1 MTADHIQGISR
12 SLIFLGL
19 LLVGTVVAS
28 VVATFLSGV
37 LFDRVVA
44 MVPGG
49 DLPTDDASWWQ
60 LHFQNLCS
68 QALGFGGAVWLAIR
82 LWDRNALQGL
92 PGRPAGRNTSVLL
105 LAILATVASGPLLMA
120 SYELNGLLIPEG
132 GIMERLF
139 KPLEEMIE
147 AMTAFLA
154 SGEGV
159 KRVVILLSV
168 AGLPAIFEELSFRG
182 VLQPLLIRAT
192 GSAFWGIAL
201 TAIVFSAIHF
211 QFYGFLPRMLL
222 GLLFGWLAY
231 RSSSIIPGMI
241 AHFLN
246 NAGAAVTFWLTGSMA
261 DDVFPLET
269 WTVLLSLVLT
279 AGAIVGYDRVL
290 RNSRPAETA
299 Y

>member
-37 LFDRVVA
+37 LFDGVVA
-44 MVPGG
+44 LVPGG
-49 DLPTDDASWWQ
+49 DMPTDDASWWQ

-82 LWDRNALQGL
+82 LWDRSALQGL
-92 PGRPAGRNTSVLL
+92 PGRSVGRNTSVLL

-132 GIMERLF
+132 GLLERLF
-139 KPLEEMIE
+139 KPLEEIIE

-154 SGEGV
+154 SGKGV

-211 QFYGFLPRMLL
+211 QFYGFLPRVLL
-222 GLLFGWLAY
+222 GALFGWLAH
-231 RSSSIIPGMI
+231 RSGSLIPGMA
-241 AHFLN
+241 AHFAN
-246 NAGAAVTFWLTGSMA
+246 NALAAVTLWVTGSMT
-261 DDVFPLET
+261 DDILDLTPL
-269 WTVLLSLVLT
+269 VVIGGT
-279 AGAIVGYDRVL
+279 AAMAACIYGVDRVI
-290 RNSRPAETA
+290 RQRSA
-299 Y
+299 

>member
-37 LFDRVVA
+37 LFDGVVA
-44 MVPGG
+44 TVPGG
-49 DLPTDDASWWQ
+49 DMPTDDASWWQ

-82 LWDRNALQGL
+82 LWDRSALQGL
-92 PGRPAGRNTSVLL
+92 PGRSVGRNTSVLL

-132 GIMERLF
+132 GLLERLF

-159 KRVVILLSV
+159 KRIVILLSV

-211 QFYGFLPRMLL
+211 QFYGFLPRVLL
-222 GLLFGWLAY
+222 GALFGWLAH
-231 RSSSIIPGMI
+231 RTGSLIPGMA
-241 AHFLN
+241 AHFAN
-246 NAGAAVTFWLTGSMA
+246 NALAAVTLWVTGSMT
-261 DDVFPLET
+261 DDILDLTPL
-269 WTVLLSLVLT
+269 VVIGGT
-279 AGAIVGYDRVL
+279 AAMAACIYGVDRVI
-290 RNSRPAETA
+290 RQRPA
-299 Y
+299 

>member
-28 VVATFLSGV
+28 VAATFLSGV
-37 LFDRVVA
+37 LFNGVVA

-49 DLPTDDASWWQ
+49 DMPTDDASWWQ

-82 LWDRNALQGL
+82 LWDRSALQGL
-92 PGRPAGRNTSVLL
+92 PGRSVGRNTSVLL

-132 GIMERLF
+132 GLLERLF

-159 KRVVILLSV
+159 KRIVILLSV

-211 QFYGFLPRMLL
+211 QFYGFLPRVLL
-222 GLLFGWLAY
+222 GALFGWLAH
-231 RSSSIIPGMI
+231 RTGSLIPGMA
-241 AHFLN
+241 AHFAN
-246 NAGAAVTFWLTGSMA
+246 NALAAVTLWVTGSMT
-261 DDVFPLET
+261 DDILDLTPL
-269 WTVLLSLVLT
+269 VVIGGT
-279 AGAIVGYDRVL
+279 AAMAACIYGVDRVI
-290 RNSRPAETA
+290 RQRPA
-299 Y
+299 

>member
-37 LFDRVVA
+37 LFDGVVA

-49 DLPTDDASWWQ
+49 DMPTDDASWWQ

-82 LWDRNALQGL
+82 LWDRSALQGL
-92 PGRPAGRNTSVLL
+92 PGRSVGRNTSVLL

-132 GIMERLF
+132 GLLERLF

-159 KRVVILLSV
+159 KRIVILLSV

-211 QFYGFLPRMLL
+211 QFYGFLPRVLL
-222 GLLFGWLAY
+222 GALFGWLAH
-231 RSSSIIPGMI
+231 RTGSLIPGMA
-241 AHFLN
+241 AHFAN
-246 NAGAAVTFWLTGSMA
+246 NALAAVTLWVTGSMT
-261 DDVFPLET
+261 DDILDLTPL
-269 WTVLLSLVLT
+269 VVIGGT
-279 AGAIVGYDRVL
+279 AAMAACIYGVDRVI
-290 RNSRPAETA
+290 RQRPA
-299 Y
+299 

>member
-92 PGRPAGRNTSVLL
+92 PGRTAGRNTSVLL

-139 KPLEEMIE
+139 KPREEMIE

-211 QFYGFLPRMLL
+211 QFYGFLPRVLL
-222 GLLFGWLAY
+222 GALFGWLAH
-231 RSSSIIPGMI
+231 RSGSLIPGMA
-241 AHFLN
+241 AHFAN
-246 NAGAAVTFWLTGSMA
+246 NALAAVTLWVTGSMT
-261 DDVFPLET
+261 DDILD
-269 WTVLLSLVLT
+269 LT
-279 AGAIVGYDRVL
+279 ALVVIGGTAAMAVCLYGVERVI
-290 RNSRPAETA
+290 RQRPA
-299 Y
+299 

>member
-37 LFDRVVA
+37 LFDGVVA

-49 DLPTDDASWWQ
+49 DMPTDDASWWQ

-82 LWDRNALQGL
+82 LWDRSALQGL
-92 PGRPAGRNTSVLL
+92 PGRSVGRNTSVLL

-132 GIMERLF
+132 GLLERLF

-154 SGEGV
+154 SGKGV

-211 QFYGFLPRMLL
+211 QFYGFLPRVLL
-222 GLLFGWLAY
+222 GALFGWLAH
-231 RSSSIIPGMI
+231 RSGSLIPGMA
-241 AHFLN
+241 AHFAN
-246 NAGAAVTFWLTGSMA
+246 NALAAVTLWVTGSMT
-261 DDVFPLET
+261 DDILDLTPL
-269 WTVLLSLVLT
+269 VVIGGT
-279 AGAIVGYDRVL
+279 AAMAACIYGVDRVI
-290 RNSRPAETA
+290 RQRSA
-299 Y
+299 

>member
-28 VVATFLSGV
+28 IVATFLSGV
-37 LFDRVVA
+37 LFDGVVA

-49 DLPTDDASWWQ
+49 DMPTDDASWWQ

-82 LWDRNALQGL
+82 LWDRSALQGL
-92 PGRPAGRNTSVLL
+92 PGRSVGRNTSVLL

-132 GIMERLF
+132 GLLERLF

-159 KRVVILLSV
+159 KRIVILLSV

-211 QFYGFLPRMLL
+211 QFYGFLPRVLL
-222 GLLFGWLAY
+222 GALFGWLAH
-231 RSSSIIPGMI
+231 RTGSLIPGMA
-241 AHFLN
+241 AHFAN
-246 NAGAAVTFWLTGSMA
+246 NALAAVTLWVTGSMT
-261 DDVFPLET
+261 DDILDLTPL
-269 WTVLLSLVLT
+269 VVIGGT
-279 AGAIVGYDRVL
+279 AAMAACIYGVDRVI
-290 RNSRPAETA
+290 RQRPA
-299 Y
+299 

>member
-37 LFDRVVA
+37 LFDGVVA
-44 MVPGG
+44 LVPGG
-49 DLPTDDASWWQ
+49 DMPTDDASWWQ

-82 LWDRNALQGL
+82 IWDRTALQGL
-92 PGRPAGRNTSVLL
+92 PGRSAGRNTSVLF

-132 GIMERLF
+132 GLMERLF

-211 QFYGFLPRMLL
+211 QFYGFLPRVLL
-222 GLLFGWLAY
+222 GALFGWLAH
-231 RSSSIIPGMI
+231 RSGSLIPGMA
-241 AHFLN
+241 AHFAN
-246 NAGAAVTFWLTGSMA
+246 NALAAVTLWVTGSMT
-261 DDVFPLET
+261 DDILH
-269 WTVLLSLVLT
+269 LT
-279 AGAIVGYDRVL
+279 ALVVIGGTAAMAVCIYGVERVI
-290 RNSRPAETA
+290 RQRPA
-299 Y
+299 

>member
-19 LLVGTVVAS
+19 LLVGTVLAS

-211 QFYGFLPRMLL
+211 QFYGFLPRVLL
-222 GLLFGWLAY
+222 GALFGWLAH
-231 RSSSIIPGMI
+231 RSGSLIPGMA
-241 AHFLN
+241 AHFAN
-246 NAGAAVTFWLTGSMA
+246 NALAAVTLWVTGSMT
-261 DDVFPLET
+261 DDILD
-269 WTVLLSLVLT
+269 LT
-279 AGAIVGYDRVL
+279 ALVVIGGTAAMAVCIYGVERVI
-290 RNSRPAETA
+290 RQRPA
-299 Y
+299 

>member
-37 LFDRVVA
+37 LFNGVVA

-49 DLPTDDASWWQ
+49 DMPTDDASWWQ

-82 LWDRNALQGL
+82 LWDRSALQGL
-92 PGRPAGRNTSVLL
+92 PGRSVGRNTSVLL

-132 GIMERLF
+132 GLLERLF

-159 KRVVILLSV
+159 KRIVILLSV

-211 QFYGFLPRMLL
+211 QFYGFLPRVLL
-222 GLLFGWLAY
+222 GALFGWLAH
-231 RSSSIIPGMI
+231 RTGSLIPGMA
-241 AHFLN
+241 AHFAN
-246 NAGAAVTFWLTGSMA
+246 NALAAVTLWVTGSMT
-261 DDVFPLET
+261 DDILDLTPL
-269 WTVLLSLVLT
+269 VVIGGT
-279 AGAIVGYDRVL
+279 AAMAACIYGVDRVI
-290 RNSRPAETA
+290 R
-299 Y
+299 

>member
-37 LFDRVVA
+37 LFNGVVA

-49 DLPTDDASWWQ
+49 DMPTDDASWWQ

-82 LWDRNALQGL
+82 LWDRSALQGL
-92 PGRPAGRNTSVLL
+92 PGRSVGRNTSVLL

-132 GIMERLF
+132 GLLERLF

-159 KRVVILLSV
+159 QRIVILLSV

-211 QFYGFLPRMLL
+211 QFYGFLPRVLL
-222 GLLFGWLAY
+222 GALFGWLAH
-231 RSSSIIPGMI
+231 RTGSLIPGMA
-241 AHFLN
+241 AHFAN
-246 NAGAAVTFWLTGSMA
+246 NALAAVTLWVTGSMT
-261 DDVFPLET
+261 DDILDLTPL
-269 WTVLLSLVLT
+269 VVIGGT
-279 AGAIVGYDRVL
+279 AAMAACIYGVDRVI
-290 RNSRPAETA
+290 RQRPA
-299 Y
+299 

>member
-37 LFDRVVA
+37 LFDGVVA

-49 DLPTDDASWWQ
+49 DMPTDDASWWQ

-82 LWDRNALQGL
+82 LWDRSALQGL
-92 PGRPAGRNTSVLL
+92 PGRSVGRNTSVLL

-132 GIMERLF
+132 GLLERLF

-147 AMTAFLA
+147 DMTAFLA
-154 SGEGV
+154 SGKGV

-211 QFYGFLPRMLL
+211 QFYGFLPRVLL
-222 GLLFGWLAY
+222 GALFGWLAH
-231 RSSSIIPGMI
+231 RTGSLIPGMA
-241 AHFLN
+241 AHFAN
-246 NAGAAVTFWLTGSMA
+246 NALAAVTLWVTGSMT
-261 DDVFPLET
+261 DDILDLTPL
-269 WTVLLSLVLT
+269 VVIGGT
-279 AGAIVGYDRVL
+279 AAMAACIYGVDRVI
-290 RNSRPAETA
+290 RQRPA
-299 Y
+299 

>member
-37 LFDRVVA
+37 LFDGVVA
-44 MVPGG
+44 MVPSG
-49 DLPTDDASWWQ
+49 DMPTDDASWWQ

-82 LWDRNALQGL
+82 LWDRSALQGL
-92 PGRPAGRNTSVLL
+92 PGRSVGRNTSVLL

-132 GIMERLF
+132 GLLERLF

-159 KRVVILLSV
+159 KRIVILLSV

-222 GLLFGWLAY
+222 GALFGWLAH
-231 RSSSIIPGMI
+231 RTGSLIPGMA
-241 AHFLN
+241 AHFAN
-246 NAGAAVTFWLTGSMA
+246 NALAAVTLWVTGSMT
-261 DDVFPLET
+261 DDILDLTPL
-269 WTVLLSLVLT
+269 VVIGGT
-279 AGAIVGYDRVL
+279 AAMAACIYGVDRVI
-290 RNSRPAETA
+290 RQRPA
-299 Y
+299 

>member
-37 LFDRVVA
+37 LFDGVVA

-49 DLPTDDASWWQ
+49 DMPTDDASWWQ

-82 LWDRNALQGL
+82 LWDRSALQGL
-92 PGRPAGRNTSVLL
+92 PGRSVGRNTSVLL

-132 GIMERLF
+132 GLLERLF
-139 KPLEEMIE
+139 KPLEVMIE

-159 KRVVILLSV
+159 KRIVILLSV

-211 QFYGFLPRMLL
+211 QFYGFLPRVLL
-222 GLLFGWLAY
+222 GALFGWLAH
-231 RSSSIIPGMI
+231 RTGSLIPGMA
-241 AHFLN
+241 AHFAN
-246 NAGAAVTFWLTGSMA
+246 NALAAVTLWVTGSMT
-261 DDVFPLET
+261 DDILDLTPL
-269 WTVLLSLVLT
+269 VVIGGT
-279 AGAIVGYDRVL
+279 AAMAVCIYGVDRVIQQ
-290 RNSRPAETA
+290 RPA
-299 Y
+299 

>member
-37 LFDRVVA
+37 LFDGVVA

-49 DLPTDDASWWQ
+49 EMPTDDASWWQ

-82 LWDRNALQGL
+82 LWDRSALQGL
-92 PGRPAGRNTSVLL
+92 PGRSAGRNTSVLF

-132 GIMERLF
+132 GLMERLF

-211 QFYGFLPRMLL
+211 QFYGFLPRVLL
-222 GLLFGWLAY
+222 GALFGWLAH
-231 RSSSIIPGMI
+231 RSGSLIPGMA
-241 AHFLN
+241 AHFAN
-246 NAGAAVTFWLTGSMA
+246 NALAAGTLWVTGSMT
-261 DDVFPLET
+261 DDLLDLTPL
-269 WTVLLSLVLT
+269 VVIGGT
-279 AGAIVGYDRVL
+279 AAMAACIYGVDRVI
-290 RNSRPAETA
+290 RQRPA
-299 Y
+299 

>member
-82 LWDRNALQGL
+82 LWDRNALRGL
-92 PGRPAGRNTSVLL
+92 PGRPDGRNTSVLL

-147 AMTAFLA
+147 AMTVFLA

-211 QFYGFLPRMLL
+211 QFYGFLPRVLL
-222 GLLFGWLAY
+222 GALFGWLAH
-231 RSSSIIPGMI
+231 RSGSLIPGMA
-241 AHFLN
+241 AHFAN
-246 NAGAAVTFWLTGSMA
+246 NALAAVTLWVTGSMT
-261 DDVFPLET
+261 DDILD
-269 WTVLLSLVLT
+269 LT
-279 AGAIVGYDRVL
+279 ALVVIGGTAAMAVCIYGVERVI
-290 RNSRPAETA
+290 RQRPA
-299 Y
+299 

>member
-37 LFDRVVA
+37 LFDGVVA

-49 DLPTDDASWWQ
+49 DMPTDDVSWWQ

-82 LWDRNALQGL
+82 LWDRSALQGL
-92 PGRPAGRNTSVLL
+92 PGRSVGRNTSVLL

-132 GIMERLF
+132 GLLERLF

-154 SGEGV
+154 SGKGV

-211 QFYGFLPRMLL
+211 QFYGFLPRVLL
-222 GLLFGWLAY
+222 GALFGWLAH
-231 RSSSIIPGMI
+231 RSGSLIPGMA
-241 AHFLN
+241 AHFAN
-246 NAGAAVTFWLTGSMA
+246 NALAAVTLWVTGSMT
-261 DDVFPLET
+261 DDILDLTPL
-269 WTVLLSLVLT
+269 VVIGGT
-279 AGAIVGYDRVL
+279 AAMAACIYGVDRVI
-290 RNSRPAETA
+290 RQRSA
-299 Y
+299 

>member
-28 VVATFLSGV
+28 VVAPFLSGV
-37 LFDRVVA
+37 LFDGVVA

-49 DLPTDDASWWQ
+49 DMPTDDASWWQ

-68 QALGFGGAVWLAIR
+68 QALGFGGAGWLAIR
-82 LWDRNALQGL
+82 LWDRSALQGL
-92 PGRPAGRNTSVLL
+92 PGRSVGRNTSVLL

-132 GIMERLF
+132 GLLERLF

-159 KRVVILLSV
+159 KRIVILLSV

-211 QFYGFLPRMLL
+211 QFYGFLPRVLL
-222 GLLFGWLAY
+222 GALFGWLAH
-231 RSSSIIPGMI
+231 RTGSLIPGMA
-241 AHFLN
+241 AHFAN
-246 NAGAAVTFWLTGSMA
+246 NALAAVTLWVTGSMT
-261 DDVFPLET
+261 DDILDLTPL
-269 WTVLLSLVLT
+269 VVIGGT
-279 AGAIVGYDRVL
+279 AAMAACIYGVDRVI
-290 RNSRPAETA
+290 RQRPA
-299 Y
+299 

>member
-37 LFDRVVA
+37 LFNGVVA

-49 DLPTDDASWWQ
+49 DMPTDDASWWQ

-82 LWDRNALQGL
+82 LWDRSALQGL
-92 PGRPAGRNTSVLL
+92 PGRSVGRNTSVLL

-132 GIMERLF
+132 GLLERLF

-159 KRVVILLSV
+159 KRIVILLSV

-211 QFYGFLPRMLL
+211 QFYGFLPRVLL
-222 GLLFGWLAY
+222 GALFGWLAH
-231 RSSSIIPGMI
+231 RTGSLIPGMA
-241 AHFLN
+241 AHFAN
-246 NAGAAVTFWLTGSMA
+246 NALAAVTLWVTGSMT
-261 DDVFPLET
+261 DDILDLTPL
-269 WTVLLSLVLT
+269 VVIGGT
-279 AGAIVGYDRVL
+279 AAMAACIYGVDRVI
-290 RNSRPAETA
+290 RQRPA
-299 Y
+299 

>member
-211 QFYGFLPRMLL
+211 QFYGFLPRVLL
-222 GLLFGWLAY
+222 GALFGWLAH
-231 RSSSIIPGMI
+231 RSGSLIPGMA
-241 AHFLN
+241 AHFAN
-246 NAGAAVTFWLTGSMA
+246 NALAAVTLWVTGSMT
-261 DDVFPLET
+261 DDILD
-269 WTVLLSLVLT
+269 LT
-279 AGAIVGYDRVL
+279 ALVVIGGTAAMAVCIYGVERVI
-290 RNSRPAETA
+290 RQRPA
-299 Y
+299 

>member
-37 LFDRVVA
+37 LFDGVVA

-49 DLPTDDASWWQ
+49 DMPTDDASWWQ

-82 LWDRNALQGL
+82 LWDRSALQGL
-92 PGRPAGRNTSVLL
+92 PGRSVGRNTSVLL

-132 GIMERLF
+132 GLLERLF

-147 AMTAFLA
+147 AMTVFLA

-159 KRVVILLSV
+159 KRIVILLSV

-211 QFYGFLPRMLL
+211 QFYGFLPRVLL
-222 GLLFGWLAY
+222 GALFGWLAH
-231 RSSSIIPGMI
+231 RTGSLIPGMA
-241 AHFLN
+241 AHFAN
-246 NAGAAVTFWLTGSMA
+246 NALAAVTLWVTGSMT
-261 DDVFPLET
+261 DDILDLTPL
-269 WTVLLSLVLT
+269 VVIGGT
-279 AGAIVGYDRVL
+279 AAMAVCIYGVDRVIQQ
-290 RNSRPAETA
+290 RPA
-299 Y
+299 

>member
-37 LFDRVVA
+37 LFDGVVA
-44 MVPGG
+44 MVPSG
-49 DLPTDDASWWQ
+49 DMPTDDASWWQ

-82 LWDRNALQGL
+82 LWDRSALQGL
-92 PGRPAGRNTSVLL
+92 PGRSVGRNTSVLL

-132 GIMERLF
+132 GLLERLF

-159 KRVVILLSV
+159 KRIVILLSV

-211 QFYGFLPRMLL
+211 QFYGFLPRVLL
-222 GLLFGWLAY
+222 GALFGWLAH
-231 RSSSIIPGMI
+231 RTGSLIPGMA
-241 AHFLN
+241 AHFAN
-246 NAGAAVTFWLTGSMA
+246 NALAAVTLWVTGSMT
-261 DDVFPLET
+261 DDILDLTPLF
-269 WTVLLSLVLT
+269 VIGGT
-279 AGAIVGYDRVL
+279 AAMAACIYGVDRVI
-290 RNSRPAETA
+290 RQRPA
-299 Y
+299 

>member
-37 LFDRVVA
+37 LFNGVVA

-49 DLPTDDASWWQ
+49 DMPTDDASWWQ

-82 LWDRNALQGL
+82 LWDRSALQGL
-92 PGRPAGRNTSVLL
+92 PCRSVGRNTSVLL
-105 LAILATVASGPLLMA
+105 LAILVTVASGPLLMA

-132 GIMERLF
+132 GLLERLF

-159 KRVVILLSV
+159 KRIVILLSV

-211 QFYGFLPRMLL
+211 QFYGFLPRVLL
-222 GLLFGWLAY
+222 GALFGWLAH
-231 RSSSIIPGMI
+231 RTGSLIPGMA
-241 AHFLN
+241 AHFAN
-246 NAGAAVTFWLTGSMA
+246 NALAAVTLWVTGSMT
-261 DDVFPLET
+261 DDILDLTPL
-269 WTVLLSLVLT
+269 VVIGGT
-279 AGAIVGYDRVL
+279 AAMAACIYGVDRVI
-290 RNSRPAETA
+290 RQRPA
-299 Y
+299 

>member
-92 PGRPAGRNTSVLL
+92 PGRTDGRNTSVLL

-211 QFYGFLPRMLL
+211 QFYGFLPRVLL
-222 GLLFGWLAY
+222 GALFGWLAH
-231 RSSSIIPGMI
+231 RSGSLIPGMA
-241 AHFLN
+241 AHFAN
-246 NAGAAVTFWLTGSMA
+246 NALAAVTLWVTGSMT
-261 DDVFPLET
+261 DDILD
-269 WTVLLSLVLT
+269 LT
-279 AGAIVGYDRVL
+279 ALVVIGGTAAMAVCLYGVERVI
-290 RNSRPAETA
+290 RQRPA
-299 Y
+299 

>member
-37 LFDRVVA
+37 LFNGVVA

-49 DLPTDDASWWQ
+49 DIPTDDASWWQ

-82 LWDRNALQGL
+82 LWDRSALQGL
-92 PGRPAGRNTSVLL
+92 PGRSVGRNTSVLL

-132 GIMERLF
+132 GLLERLF

-159 KRVVILLSV
+159 KRIVILLSV

-211 QFYGFLPRMLL
+211 QFYGFLPRVLL
-222 GLLFGWLAY
+222 GALFGWLAH
-231 RSSSIIPGMI
+231 RTGSLIPGMA
-241 AHFLN
+241 AHFAN
-246 NAGAAVTFWLTGSMA
+246 NALAAVTLWVTGSMT
-261 DDVFPLET
+261 DDILDLTPL
-269 WTVLLSLVLT
+269 VVIGGT
-279 AGAIVGYDRVL
+279 AAMAACIYGVDRVI
-290 RNSRPAETA
+290 RQRPA
-299 Y
+299 

>member
-37 LFDRVVA
+37 LFDGVVA
-44 MVPGG
+44 MVPSG
-49 DLPTDDASWWQ
+49 DMPTDDASWWQ

-82 LWDRNALQGL
+82 LWDRSALQGL
-92 PGRPAGRNTSVLL
+92 PGRSVGRNTSVLL

-132 GIMERLF
+132 GLLERLF

-159 KRVVILLSV
+159 KRIVILLSV

-211 QFYGFLPRMLL
+211 QFYGFLPRVLL
-222 GLLFGWLAY
+222 GALFGWLAH
-231 RSSSIIPGMI
+231 RTGSLIPGMA
-241 AHFLN
+241 AHFAN
-246 NAGAAVTFWLTGSMA
+246 NALAAVTLWVTGSMT
-261 DDVFPLET
+261 DDILDLTPL
-269 WTVLLSLVLT
+269 VVIGGT
-279 AGAIVGYDRVL
+279 AAMAACIYGVDRVI
-290 RNSRPAETA
+290 RQRPA
-299 Y
+299 

>member
-37 LFDRVVA
+37 LFDGVVA

-49 DLPTDDASWWQ
+49 DMPTDDASWWQ

-82 LWDRNALQGL
+82 LWDRSALQGL
-92 PGRPAGRNTSVLL
+92 PGRSVGRNTSVLL

-132 GIMERLF
+132 GLLERLF

-159 KRVVILLSV
+159 KRIVILLSV

-211 QFYGFLPRMLL
+211 QFYGFLPRVLL
-222 GLLFGWLAY
+222 GALFGWLAH
-231 RSSSIIPGMI
+231 RTGSLIPGMA
-241 AHFLN
+241 AHFAN
-246 NAGAAVTFWLTGSMA
+246 NALAAVTLWVTGSMT
-261 DDVFPLET
+261 DDILDLTP
-269 WTVLLSLVLT
+269 LVLIGGT
-279 AGAIVGYDRVL
+279 AAMAACIYGVDRVI
-290 RNSRPAETA
+290 RQRPA
-299 Y
+299 

>member
-37 LFDRVVA
+37 LFDGVVA
-44 MVPGG
+44 LVPGG
-49 DLPTDDASWWQ
+49 DMPTDDASWWQ

-82 LWDRNALQGL
+82 LWDRSALQGL
-92 PGRPAGRNTSVLL
+92 PGRPVGRNTSVLL
-105 LAILATVASGPLLMA
+105 LAVLATVASGPLLMA

-132 GIMERLF
+132 GLMERLF

-154 SGEGV
+154 SGKGV

-192 GSAFWGIAL
+192 GNAFWGIAL

-211 QFYGFLPRMLL
+211 QFYGFLPRVLL
-222 GLLFGWLAY
+222 GALFGWLAH
-231 RSSSIIPGMI
+231 RSGSLIPGMA
-241 AHFLN
+241 AHFAN
-246 NAGAAVTFWLTGSMA
+246 NALAAVTLWVTGSMT
-261 DDVFPLET
+261 DDILDLTPL
-269 WTVLLSLVLT
+269 VVIGGT
-279 AGAIVGYDRVL
+279 AAMAACIYGVDRVI
-290 RNSRPAETA
+290 RQRAA
-299 Y
+299 

>member
-28 VVATFLSGV
+28 VVATFLSEV
-37 LFDRVVA
+37 LFNGVVA

-49 DLPTDDASWWQ
+49 DMPTDDASWWQ

-82 LWDRNALQGL
+82 LWDRSALQGL
-92 PGRPAGRNTSVLL
+92 PGRSVGRNTSVLL

-132 GIMERLF
+132 GLLERLF

-159 KRVVILLSV
+159 KRIVILLSV

-211 QFYGFLPRMLL
+211 QFYGFLPRVLL
-222 GLLFGWLAY
+222 GALFGWLAH
-231 RSSSIIPGMI
+231 RTGSLIPGMA
-241 AHFLN
+241 AHFAN
-246 NAGAAVTFWLTGSMA
+246 NALAAVTLWVTGSMT
-261 DDVFPLET
+261 DDILDLTPL
-269 WTVLLSLVLT
+269 VVIGGT
-279 AGAIVGYDRVL
+279 AAMAACIYGVDRVI
-290 RNSRPAETA
+290 RQRPA
-299 Y
+299 

>member
-37 LFDRVVA
+37 LFDGVVA

-49 DLPTDDASWWQ
+49 DMPTDDASWWQ

-82 LWDRNALQGL
+82 LWDRSALQGL
-92 PGRPAGRNTSVLL
+92 PGRSVGRNTSVLL
-105 LAILATVASGPLLMA
+105 IAILATVASGPLLMA

-132 GIMERLF
+132 GLLERLF

-159 KRVVILLSV
+159 KRIVILLSV

-211 QFYGFLPRMLL
+211 QFYGFLPRVLL
-222 GLLFGWLAY
+222 GALFGWLAH
-231 RSSSIIPGMI
+231 RTGSLIPGMA
-241 AHFLN
+241 AHFAN
-246 NAGAAVTFWLTGSMA
+246 NALAAVTLWVTGSMT
-261 DDVFPLET
+261 DDILDLTPL
-269 WTVLLSLVLT
+269 VVIGGT
-279 AGAIVGYDRVL
+279 AAMAACIYGVDRVI
-290 RNSRPAETA
+290 RQRPA
-299 Y
+299 